1 MNEIDEILK
10 LGTGTTN
17 KQLIIERIEDSCKA
31 YLKNNNSDKDKK
43 FLIQR
48 IIKLSKELED

>member
-1 MNEIDEILK
+1 MNQIDEILE

-31 YLKNNNSDKDKK
+31 YLKNNNNDKDER
-43 FLIQR
+43 FLIER
-48 IIKLSKELED
+48 IIQLSKELED